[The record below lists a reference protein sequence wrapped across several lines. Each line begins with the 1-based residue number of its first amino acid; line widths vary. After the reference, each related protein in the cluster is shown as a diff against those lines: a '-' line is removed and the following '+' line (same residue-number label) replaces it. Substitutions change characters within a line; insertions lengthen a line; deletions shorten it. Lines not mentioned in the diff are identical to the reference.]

1 MSSTQPDWLGRPRS
15 VVARRRFTLSPSM
28 DSLSISIYLGSSPQ
42 PMYTSL
48 LSGEAT
54 PPNTNHTKKK
64 KKDTASQEHPERK
77 RQNTAL
83 SSRRRS
89 VARYGSCPSIKPSIH
104 HLPAA
109 PALADATAEKRY
121 FCFFFLGLFRVACR
135 FTLPSCCCGR
145 PFPSILPV

>member
-64 KKDTASQEHPERK
+64 KRHRK
-77 RQNTAL
+77 PGT
-83 SSRRRS
+83 SRE
-89 VARYGSCPSIKPSIH
+89 K
-104 HLPAA
+104 
-109 PALADATAEKRY
+109 TAEHGAFVSSTKRCEVR
-121 FCFFFLGLFRVACR
+121 FVPVHQAINPPLASSTSTCRRHRREKIFLLLF
-135 FTLPSCCCGR
+135 LR
-145 PFPSILPV
+145 PLSRCL